1 MAHYRWLL
9 YFYCELHSV
18 YDADTCASMYA
29 KLPEC
34 LDLIEMSLQDT
45 GFSTSANVARRAAR
59 DACSYLAWGGD
70 THGVMIEDVRKTV
83 RFWSRFIQ
91 IVTIWA
97 SALTKASSA
106 SHFLPG

>member
-9 YFYCELHSV
+9 YFYCELHSI
-18 YDADTCASMYA
+18 YDPDTCASMYA

-45 GFSTSANVARRAAR
+45 GFSASANAARRAAR
-59 DACSYLAWGGD
+59 EACGYLAWGGD
-70 THGVMIEDVRKTV
+70 THGVMIEDIRKTV
-83 RFWSRFIQ
+83 RFLFTFLQ
-91 IVTIWA
+91 TVTICA
-97 SALTKASSA
+97 SVPTKASSA